1 LNKKVLG
8 CHFRWSCYT
17 PSIKS
22 RKQSEMNK
30 LSKTSKLDNI
40 LSWSLQALET
50 CQGSIGD
57 NGELVPA
64 CSGCYA
70 TTGTYNFPG
79 TKAVRADNKAA
90 WQDAGWVDTM
100 VAALKK
106 QSYFRW
112 FDSGDMYSL
121 SLAVKMYAVMA
132 ATPHVKHWLPT
143 RMYKFPKFAAI
154 LSQME
159 ALPNVMVRRS
169 SDAVDGTFTAG
180 VHGSTILPSADSVPA
195 GVTLCRAYE
204 HGGKCSGCRACYDK
218 SVAVIGYPA
227 HGRKMAK
234 VIRIAVAA

>member
-1 LNKKVLG
+1 
-8 CHFRWSCYT
+8 
-17 PSIKS
+17 
-22 RKQSEMNK
+22 MNK

-40 LSWSLQALET
+40 MSWSLQALET

-70 TTGTYNFPG
+70 TQGTYNFPG
-79 TKAVRADNKAA
+79 TKKVRFDNKQA
-90 WQDAGWVDTM
+90 WQDDSWVDTM

-112 FDSGDMYSL
+112 FDSGDIYSL
-121 SLAVKMYAVMA
+121 QLALKMYEVMVK
-132 ATPHVKHWLPT
+132 TPHVKHWLPT
-143 RMYKFPKFAAI
+143 RMHKFAKYQQVLAKM
-154 LSQME
+154 Q
-159 ALPNVMVRRS
+159 ALPNVMVRPS
-169 SDAVDGTFTAG
+169 SDAINGTFTAG

-234 VIRIAVAA
+234 VIRIAAIA

>member
-1 LNKKVLG
+1 
-8 CHFRWSCYT
+8 
-17 PSIKS
+17 
-22 RKQSEMNK
+22 MNK

-106 QSYFRW
+106 QSFFRW

-154 LSQME
+154 LAQME

>member
-1 LNKKVLG
+1 
-8 CHFRWSCYT
+8 
-17 PSIKS
+17 
-22 RKQSEMNK
+22 MNK

-50 CQGSIGD
+50 CPGSVTASGA
-57 NGELVPA
+57 LVDA

-70 TTGTYNFPG
+70 TTGCYSFKG

-90 WQDAGWVDTM
+90 WQEAGWVDTM

-121 SLAVKMYAVMA
+121 ALANKMLEVMV

-143 RMYKFPKFAAI
+143 RMHKFLKFQAV
-154 LSQME
+154 LTKMQ
-159 ALPNVMVRRS
+159 ALPNVMVRPS
-169 SDAVDGTFTAG
+169 SDAVDGTYTKG
-180 VHGSTILPSADSVPA
+180 VHGSTILPDATSVPD
-195 GVTLCRAYE
+195 GVTLCQAYE
-204 HGGKCSGCRACYDK
+204 HGGKCNGCRACYSKD
-218 SVAVIGYPA
+218 VAVIGYPA

-234 VIRIAVAA
+234 VIRLAVATA

>member
-1 LNKKVLG
+1 
-8 CHFRWSCYT
+8 
-17 PSIKS
+17 
-22 RKQSEMNK
+22 MNK

-106 QSYFRW
+106 QSFFRW

-154 LSQME
+154 LAQME

-180 VHGSTILPSADSVPA
+180 VHGSTILPSADTVPA

>member
-1 LNKKVLG
+1 
-8 CHFRWSCYT
+8 
-17 PSIKS
+17 
-22 RKQSEMNK
+22 MNK

-70 TTGTYNFPG
+70 TQGTYNFPG
-79 TKAVRADNKAA
+79 TKKVRFDNKQA
-90 WQDAGWVDTM
+90 WQDDSWVDTM

-112 FDSGDMYSL
+112 FDSGDIYSL
-121 SLAVKMYAVMA
+121 QLALKMYEVMVK
-132 ATPHVKHWLPT
+132 TPHVKHWLPT
-143 RMYKFPKFAAI
+143 RMHKFAKYQQVLTKMQA
-154 LSQME
+154 LS
-159 ALPNVMVRRS
+159 NVMVRPS
-169 SDAVDGTFTAG
+169 SDAINGTFTAG
-180 VHGSTILPSADSVPA
+180 VHGSTILPDSSKVPA

-204 HGGKCSGCRACYDK
+204 NNGKCSGCRACYDK

-234 VIRIAVAA
+234 VIRIAAIA

>member
-1 LNKKVLG
+1 V
-8 CHFRWSCYT
+8 
-17 PSIKS
+17 
-22 RKQSEMNK
+22 NK

-40 LSWSLQALET
+40 MSWSLQALET

-70 TTGTYNFPG
+70 TQGTYNFPG
-79 TKAVRADNKAA
+79 TKKVRFDNKQA
-90 WQDAGWVDTM
+90 WQDDSWVDTM

-112 FDSGDMYSL
+112 FDSGDIYSL
-121 SLAVKMYAVMA
+121 QLALKMYEVMVK
-132 ATPHVKHWLPT
+132 TPHVKHWLPT
-143 RMYKFPKFAAI
+143 RMHKFTKYQQVLAKM
-154 LSQME
+154 Q
-159 ALPNVMVRRS
+159 ALPNVMVRPS
-169 SDAVDGTFTAG
+169 SDAINGTFTAG
-180 VHGSTILPSADSVPA
+180 VHGSTILPSADTVPA

-234 VIRIAVAA
+234 VIRLAVVA

>member
-1 LNKKVLG
+1 LWYN
-8 CHFRWSCYT
+8 Y
-17 PSIKS
+17 SIKS

-50 CQGSIGD
+50 CPGSLSAAGV
-57 NGELVPA
+57 LVDA

-70 TTGTYNFPG
+70 TTGCYSFKG

-90 WQDAGWVDTM
+90 WQEAGWVDTM

-106 QSYFRW
+106 QSFFRW

-121 SLAVKMYAVMA
+121 SLAVKMYEVMA

-143 RMYKFPKFAAI
+143 RMYKFAKFEAI
-154 LSQME
+154 LARME

-169 SDAVDGTFTAG
+169 SDAVDGTFTKG
-180 VHGSTILPSADSVPA
+180 VHGSTIIPA
-195 GVTLCRAYE
+195 GAM
-204 HGGKCSGCRACYDK
+204 A
-218 SVAVIGYPA
+218 AVLAILKRFQWLHILLTAAKWQRLFGWLWLQ
-227 HGRKMAK
+227 RKRQRK
-234 VIRIAVAA
+234 RLRFSLLSP